1 MQASD
6 QGALLVDLLEA
17 LANPCYE
24 VRRLLAMAD
33 VWREAD
39 NHVLTR

>member
-1 MQASD
+1 VM
-6 QGALLVDLLEA
+6 VDLLEA

-33 VWREAD
+33 DWRND
-39 NHVLTR
+39 

>member
-1 MQASD
+1 LTFQ
-6 QGALLVDLLEA
+6 QVRRVDLLEA

-33 VWREAD
+33 DWRSD
-39 NHVLTR
+39 